1 MNKKYFDS
9 RKGSVEATINTIRS
23 EQKTIVKE
31 EPKVSLQPKSYF
43 GQKKDSLAD
52 VAAKVVSES
61 NEELQEVKYTIGYEI
76 DSDDPIDDKYTGDDE
91 MSVNASS
98 SRDAAK
104 KFGQEMNKLVKKAG
118 QRSKAILK
126 IGMTSFE
133 DNNRDYNASEI
144 NKLDDYA
151 NDFIYKGIYDSY
163 LIKAEELKD
172 MEDYR
177 EKSKTLQSIQNDP
190 KQMNDP
196 QMRDAVMKRKFK
208 LSKELSDLK
217 AKEQRQQAR
226 ARQKPIAAEVEPDT
240 YVKEEI
246 SESPFA
252 VSYSGTKTSDRK
264 QRGANIITQKTG
276 TIKVDAKDEDSA
288 KKLVSKIL
296 DKRMNLRR
304 YDIDRV
310 RAEDFKTFREGLQP
324 GFAVRYLDPKN
335 GKRFAVAY
343 KIKKDADDK
352 AAQLKKDGAKDISIT
367 KHTIN
372 FKEDREIAEGFEG
385 HTLSFLKR
393 KGFNVA
399 RFSYGKLLVPKS
411 DVEDVKKLLKK
422 ETEKVNGDVTVM
434 PNAII
439 GEAKEEVL
447 DEGLQLSKLVGKSI
461 AHLEMYVELANDI
474 KKEYF
479 KTNSQVSMFIKAKA
493 DQVLRSVPSLVK
505 DLRKPGIWSEQVEL
519 DEVNE
524 DASDMAQAK
533 ATGTQKRIAD
543 LTTNINDKEDRARNI
558 NPGDKNKV
566 AIHKADINHMKL
578 KLSDL
583 KDKLRTDRHKRAMA
597 AQNEPET
604 DTSGKPNKKKEIT
617 ENE

>member
-1 MNKKYFDS
+1 MNKKYFETKS
-9 RKGSVEATINTIRS
+9 GSLEEISTKIATEQPTI
-23 EQKTIVKE
+23 TKE
-31 EPKVSLQPKSYF
+31 EPKIKLERKTYLENKPGSLE
-43 GQKKDSLAD
+43 DA
-52 VAAKVVSES
+52 AAKVVSE
-61 NEELQEVKYTIGYEI
+61 G
-76 DSDDPIDDKYTGDDE
+76 
-91 MSVNASS
+91 
-98 SRDAAK
+98 
-104 KFGQEMNKLVKKAG
+104 
-118 QRSKAILK
+118 
-126 IGMTSFE
+126 
-133 DNNRDYNASEI
+133 
-144 NKLDDYA
+144 
-151 NDFIYKGIYDSY
+151 
-163 LIKAEELKD
+163 
-172 MEDYR
+172 
-177 EKSKTLQSIQNDP
+177 
-190 KQMNDP
+190 
-196 QMRDAVMKRKFK
+196 
-208 LSKELSDLK
+208 KELEEVLDEASPTIAKVKDIVKNKQAIKIDGTTVDLFTASAISQVYDK
-217 AKEQRQQAR
+217 VNDVNKKKMDGMKIIPLAN
-226 ARQKPIAAEVEPDT
+226 IAMKLLKNEYEHT
-240 YVKEEI
+240 ELEEEI

-310 RAEDFKTFREGLQP
+310 RAEDFKTFGEGQQP

-372 FKEDREIAEGFEG
+372 FKEDREIAEGFEW

-524 DASDMAQAK
+524 LCQVGDKVKKEETMLEFTTQQIKQAYGILNDPRYK
-533 ATGTQKRIAD
+533 QGNYSGAVKAIEKLAKGLSKHKDVANALKRANESVIVDPKAKKETKKENCNQNKKSFEKLRNETKLVRLGDKGKTATGQKAAVID
-543 LTTNINDKEDRARNI
+543 LEPRAI
-558 NPGDKNKV
+558 PV
-566 AIHKADINHMKL
+566 
-578 KLSDL
+578 
-583 KDKLRTDRHKRAMA
+583 
-597 AQNEPET
+597 
-604 DTSGKPNKKKEIT
+604 
-617 ENE
+617 

>member
-1 MNKKYFDS
+1 LQ
-9 RKGSVEATINTIRS
+9 
-23 EQKTIVKE
+23 QKFIE
-31 EPKVSLQPKSYF
+31 E
-43 GQKKDSLAD
+43 
-52 VAAKVVSES
+52 
-61 NEELQEVKYTIGYEI
+61 
-76 DSDDPIDDKYTGDDE
+76 
-91 MSVNASS
+91 
-98 SRDAAK
+98 
-104 KFGQEMNKLVKKAG
+104 
-118 QRSKAILK
+118 
-126 IGMTSFE
+126 
-133 DNNRDYNASEI
+133 
-144 NKLDDYA
+144 
-151 NDFIYKGIYDSY
+151 
-163 LIKAEELKD
+163 
-172 MEDYR
+172 
-177 EKSKTLQSIQNDP
+177 
-190 KQMNDP
+190 
-196 QMRDAVMKRKFK
+196 
-208 LSKELSDLK
+208 ELSD
-217 AKEQRQQAR
+217 
-226 ARQKPIAAEVEPDT
+226 
-240 YVKEEI
+240 VKEEI

-310 RAEDFKTFREGLQP
+310 RAEDFKTFGEGQQP

-524 DASDMAQAK
+524 LCQVGDKVKKEETMLEFTTQQIKQAYGILNDPRYK
-533 ATGTQKRIAD
+533 QGNYSGAVKAIEKLAKGLSKHKDVANALKRANESVIVDPKAKKETKKENNIHNKKSFEKLRNETKLVRLGDKGKTATGQKAAVID
-543 LTTNINDKEDRARNI
+543 LEPRAI
-558 NPGDKNKV
+558 PV
-566 AIHKADINHMKL
+566 
-578 KLSDL
+578 
-583 KDKLRTDRHKRAMA
+583 
-597 AQNEPET
+597 
-604 DTSGKPNKKKEIT
+604 
-617 ENE
+617 

>member
-1 MNKKYFDS
+1 MNKKYFETKS
-9 RKGSVEATINTIRS
+9 GSLEEISTKIATEQPTI
-23 EQKTIVKE
+23 TKE
-31 EPKVSLQPKSYF
+31 EPKIKLERKTYLENKPGSLE
-43 GQKKDSLAD
+43 DA
-52 VAAKVVSES
+52 AAKVVSE
-61 NEELQEVKYTIGYEI
+61 G
-76 DSDDPIDDKYTGDDE
+76 
-91 MSVNASS
+91 
-98 SRDAAK
+98 
-104 KFGQEMNKLVKKAG
+104 
-118 QRSKAILK
+118 
-126 IGMTSFE
+126 
-133 DNNRDYNASEI
+133 
-144 NKLDDYA
+144 
-151 NDFIYKGIYDSY
+151 
-163 LIKAEELKD
+163 
-172 MEDYR
+172 
-177 EKSKTLQSIQNDP
+177 
-190 KQMNDP
+190 
-196 QMRDAVMKRKFK
+196 
-208 LSKELSDLK
+208 KELEEVLDEASPTIAKVKDIVKNKQAIKIDGTTVDLFTASAISQVYDK
-217 AKEQRQQAR
+217 VNDVNKKKMDGMKIIPLAN
-226 ARQKPIAAEVEPDT
+226 IAMKLLKNEYEHT
-240 YVKEEI
+240 ELEEEI

-310 RAEDFKTFREGLQP
+310 RAEDFKTFGEGQQP

-461 AHLEMYVELANDI
+461 AHLEMYVELAEDI

-524 DASDMAQAK
+524 LCQVGDKVKKEETMLEFTTQQIKQAYGILNDPRYK
-533 ATGTQKRIAD
+533 QGNYSGAVKAIEKLAKGLSKHKDVANALKRANESVIVDPKAKKETKKENCNQNKKSFEKLRNETKLVRLGDKGKTATGQKAAVID
-543 LTTNINDKEDRARNI
+543 LEPRAI
-558 NPGDKNKV
+558 PV
-566 AIHKADINHMKL
+566 
-578 KLSDL
+578 
-583 KDKLRTDRHKRAMA
+583 
-597 AQNEPET
+597 
-604 DTSGKPNKKKEIT
+604 
-617 ENE
+617 